1 MTHSNDASP
10 DLTQAPLRARH
21 ADWLTPTS
29 AEAEP
34 RLLTRNDGND
44 SPLHD
49 DRLSSPRR
57 RPLRWI
63 FRIALTLVILLVA
76 LAIVATIWMRRSMR
90 SALPQI
96 DGTLAV
102 AGLHGP
108 VTVTRN
114 AQGVPSIH
122 ASSVDDLLF
131 AQGFVTAQDRLWQ
144 MDTLRRHAAGELAE
158 ILGPGLI
165 EHDKQ
170 QRYLQL
176 RAAADR
182 AVTSLAPD
190 QLHELQTYARG
201 VNAFIDSH
209 RARLPL
215 EFRLL
220 HYAPRPWTP
229 RDSILVSLVMWQDLT
244 TTFPQKLDRESLAH
258 HLPPSL
264 LADLYPVGSWRDH
277 PPTQPPADLTTP
289 HEIEQVPLDRS
300 QSRLTPPTPLANPHD
315 LLTITAALNASPC
328 HDCRAGSNNWAVSG
342 AHSASGEPLVSNDM
356 HLGLRVPDI
365 WYEAALHL
373 AAAPGINSSL
383 DITGFTLPGLPWV
396 LVGRNAHV
404 AWGFTNLG
412 GDVQDVRV
420 EHLRGSG
427 PNLQFEQPDG
437 TWSPVEH
444 HTEHITV
451 RGGRDVSLDV
461 LTVSHIVGATM
472 VPSPIISP
480 LYPTERRTLSLAWTL
495 YDPSS
500 ISAPFNAVDS
510 AIDGASLVA
519 SFATFGGPSLNLVYG
534 DDQGHI
540 GYHAIGRIPIRG
552 PALQHPRAVQP
563 LILAPPEP
571 DSDDDDSDESA
582 TPKPT
587 AFFTQ
592 AVQPHLLLT
601 ATRRRLHRA
610 QPKPQPKPQTNPQ
623 VATQPSTSTQQL
635 APQPST
641 MDFTIGSPISSV
653 PVDSLDASQIWSG
666 YVPYNALPATQDPA
680 SGILA
685 TANARITP
693 DDYPYPLANDWADP
707 YRVER
712 IDRQLAAHAAWTPQ
726 QMLAL
731 ETDQHSEF
739 DLALAQRLA
748 YAIDHSSS
756 AARGSDTTRLR
767 QAADLLRTWR
777 AQMNSTSPA
786 AAIVAATHH
795 DLWLA
800 LLVPQILAHDSGSR
814 TDALAVAH
822 LYLWGESN
830 TALETLLANAPARWL
845 PHGADNWNDFL
856 TTVVEQGLRDA
867 HAPRDLSRW
876 QYGSVHHIQIEHPLF
891 ANSIYRWLLGTP
903 PGSGAQPIGGDA
915 TTIDA
920 TGLAFG
926 PSERFTADLSSP
938 AATIA
943 NIVTGESGN
952 PASPW
957 YLDQLQPWLNG
968 TTFPLPLEDAHV
980 AHTLL
985 LVPRK

>member
-1 MTHSNDASP
+1 MTPSNDASP
-10 DLTQAPLRARH
+10 DLTQAPLRAGRV
-21 ADWLTPTS
+21 DWLAPAPAQADS
-29 AEAEP
+29 EP
-34 RLLTRNDGND
+34 RLLTREDG
-44 SPLHD
+44 SLH
-49 DRLSSPRR
+49 RRAVSSRPRKT
-57 RPLRWI
+57 LRWI
-63 FRIALTLVILLVA
+63 VRAVLILIVLLAA
-76 LAIVATIWMRRSMR
+76 LAVIAAIWSRHAMRA
-90 SALPQI
+90 ALPQI

-102 AGLHGP
+102 SGLHGP
-108 VTVTRN
+108 VTITRN

-122 ASSVDDLLF
+122 ASSADDLLF

-158 ILGPGLI
+158 ILGPGLV

-176 RAAADR
+176 TSAADR
-182 AVTSLAPD
+182 AVQSLPPD
-190 QLHELQTYARG
+190 QLHEFEVYARG

-220 HYAPRPWTP
+220 RYTPSPWTP
-229 RDSILVSLVMWQDLT
+229 RDSLLVSMVMWQDLS
-244 TTFPQKLDRESLAH
+244 TTFPQKLDRESLAR
-258 HLPPSL
+258 HLPSAL
-264 LADLYPVGSWRDH
+264 LADLYPIGSWRDH
-277 PPTQPPADLTTP
+277 PPTQLPADLTAP
-289 HEIEQVPLDRS
+289 HDIEQIPLDRT
-300 QSRLTPPTPLANPHD
+300 QSRLAPPASPASPRD
-315 LLTITAALNASPC
+315 LLNLTAALSTSPC
-328 HDCRAGSNNWAVSG
+328 ADCRPGSNNWAVSG
-342 AHSASGEPLVSNDM
+342 THSASGMPLVSNDM

-373 AAAPGINSSL
+373 NATPAVATPI
-383 DITGFTLPGLPWV
+383 DITGFTLPGVPWI

-404 AWGFTNLG
+404 AWSFTNLG
-412 GDVQDVRV
+412 ADVQDVRV

-427 PNLQFEQPDG
+427 SNLQFEQPDG
-437 TWSPVEH
+437 TWSPVQH
-444 HTEHITV
+444 RTEHIVV
-451 RGGRDVSLDV
+451 RGGRNVSLDV
-461 LTVSHIVGATM
+461 LTVSHVVGATM

-480 LYPTERRTLSLAWTL
+480 LFPSEHRTLSLAWTL

-500 ISAPFNAVDS
+500 ISAPFHAVDT
-510 AIDGASLVA
+510 AADGASLVA
-519 SFATFGGPSLNLVYG
+519 SLASFGGPSLNLIYG

-552 PALQHPRAVQP
+552 AALQHPRATQP
-563 LILAPPEP
+563 FVLPPPEP

-592 AVQPHLLLT
+592 AAQPHLLRIG
-601 ATRRRLHRA
+601 TRRRLRRA
-610 QPKPQPKPQTNPQ
+610 QPKPQPNPQ
-623 VATQPSTSTQQL
+623 VATQPSSSTQQL

-641 MDFTIGSPISSV
+641 ANFTIGSPISSV

-666 YVPYNALPATQDPA
+666 YIPYNELPSTQDPT
-680 SGILA
+680 SGIVA
-685 TANARITP
+685 TANARITT
-693 DDYPYPLANDWADP
+693 DDYPYAIANDWVDP

-712 IDRQLAAHAAWTPQ
+712 IYRKLGAHDQWTPQ

-748 YAIDHSSS
+748 YAIDHSSA
-756 AARGSDTTRLR
+756 AARGSDSPRLR
-767 QAADLLRTWR
+767 QASDLLRTWR
-777 AQMNSTSPA
+777 GEMSSGSPA

-795 DLWLA
+795 DLWPA
-800 LLVPQILAHDSGSR
+800 LLVPQIATHDGGSR
-814 TDALAVAH
+814 SDALIVAH
-822 LYLWGESN
+822 LYLWQESN
-830 TALETLLANAPARWL
+830 TALEDLLAHTPARWL
-845 PHGADNWNDFL
+845 PRGAANWNDLL
-856 TTVVEQGLRDA
+856 TTVVEQGLHDA
-867 HAPRDLSRW
+867 HAPHDLSTW
-876 QYGSVHHIQIEHPLF
+876 QYGAIHRIAIEHPLF
-891 ANSIYRWLLGTP
+891 NGRSIYRWLLGVPT
-903 PGSGAQPIGGDA
+903 GSGAQPTGGDP

-920 TGLAFG
+920 TGAAFG

-957 YLDQLQPWLNG
+957 YLDQLQPWLHG
-968 TTFPLPLEDAHV
+968 TSFTLPLESPHAD
-980 AHTLL
+980 HTLL
-985 LVPRK
+985 LVPRN